1 MVEARAGPN
10 TWAGLNNET
19 FTLWALHNDTLS
31 SSACDRFNYR
41 YFFLNYRYLIHFIS
55 FHSSILSFRFF
66 SFLFLLF
73 PFLSSPFLS
82 FPLLSFPFLSFIS
95 FRFISFRF
103 ISFRF
108 ISFRF
113 ISFRFISFHF
123 LSFYFISFH
132 SFFHSFI
139 HFISFHFIWFDFIS
153 FIHGRAFQASWSIGL
168 RSSVIALRH
177 PGPEHFGPPDDG
189 IVSCSIAAYN
199 GVKTY
204 MCA

>member
-66 SFLFLLF
+66 SFLFLSFLF
-73 PFLSSPFLS
+73 VSFPFLS
-82 FPLLSFPFLSFIS
+82 FPLLSFPF
-95 FRFISFRF
+95 
-103 ISFRF
+103 
-108 ISFRF
+108 
-113 ISFRFISFHF
+113 
-123 LSFYFISFH
+123 
-132 SFFHSFI
+132 I
-139 HFISFHFIWFDFIS
+139 HFISFHFVSFHFVSFHFVSFHFVSFHFLSFPFIHSFILSFFHSFHFISFHFISFHLIWFH